1 MTKETQHKKALVNLL
16 YNQTIGQSKKEL
28 QSQLFFEE
36 ETTNNWS
43 LEKCRIQYVI
53 DQLDYIES
61 GNFDEELEE
70 TWQLI
75 TSKEKG

>member
-36 ETTNNWS
+36 ETTDNWS
-43 LEKCRIQYVI
+43 LEKCRIQYVT

>member
-28 QSQLFFEE
+28 QHQLFFEE
-36 ETTNNWS
+36 ETTNNWT
-43 LEKCRIQYVI
+43 LEKCRIQYVK
-53 DQLDYIES
+53 DQLGYIES

-75 TSKEKG
+75 TI

>member
-28 QSQLFFEE
+28 QTQLFFEE
-36 ETTNNWS
+36 ETTDNWS

-61 GNFDEELEE
+61 GNFDKELEE

>member
-16 YNQTIGQSKKEL
+16 YYQTIGQSKKEL
-28 QSQLFFEE
+28 QTQLFFEE
-36 ETTNNWS
+36 ETTDNWS

-61 GNFDEELEE
+61 GKFDEELEE

>member
-1 MTKETQHKKALVNLL
+1 MNKETQHKKALVNLL
-16 YNQTIGQSKKEL
+16 YNQTTGQSKKEL
-28 QSQLFFEE
+28 QNQLFFEE
-36 ETTNNWS
+36 ETTDNWS

-75 TSKEKG
+75 TSKERQ

>member
-1 MTKETQHKKALVNLL
+1 MNKETQHKKALVNLL
-16 YNQTIGQSKKEL
+16 YNQTIGQSKKEI
-28 QSQLFFEE
+28 QTQLFFEE
-36 ETTNNWS
+36 ETTDNWS
-43 LEKCRIQYVI
+43 LERCRIQYVI

-75 TSKEKG
+75 TSKERN

>member
-28 QSQLFFEE
+28 QTQLFFEE
-36 ETTNNWS
+36 ETTDNWS